1 MFKKTYFEEHLHT
14 AASELTLESDCL
26 EICFWTVA
34 CSNSVILQKYLS
46 LSNQSFKH
54 NSALM
59 LSLHLTPLHFEP
71 RFRMFIINSYYTKS
85 KR

>member
-34 CSNSVILQKYLS
+34 CSITLTGNITKIPFA
-46 LSNQSFKH
+46 FKPE
-54 NSALM
+54 L
-59 LSLHLTPLHFEP
+59 
-71 RFRMFIINSYYTKS
+71 
-85 KR
+85 